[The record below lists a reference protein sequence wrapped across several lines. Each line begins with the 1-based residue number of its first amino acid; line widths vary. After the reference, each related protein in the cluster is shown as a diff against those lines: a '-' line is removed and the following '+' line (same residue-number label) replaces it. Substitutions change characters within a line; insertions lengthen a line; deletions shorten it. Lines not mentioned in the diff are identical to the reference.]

1 MNGAVTSPGELR
13 TDDSGSG
20 VTASRALKALR
31 SPWLAIAALR
41 AQLALRKCGRVPLS
55 TRLQGRV
62 RVENYGGRI
71 ELSDRIRIDGRT
83 VPVELVCVDST
94 LSIGEGTYLN
104 YGSSISSH
112 RGVRIG
118 KNCLIGNYALIMD
131 SDYHSLTDRSLPGD
145 AAPIEIDDDAWIATR
160 AIVLKGV
167 RIGAGA
173 VVAAGA
179 VVTEDV
185 PPRTLVAGVPAKVVR
200 SL

>member
-1 MNGAVTSPGELR
+1 VT
-13 TDDSGSG
+13 
-20 VTASRALKALR
+20 
-31 SPWLAIAALR
+31 
-41 AQLALRKCGRVPLS
+41 
-55 TRLQGRV
+55 
-62 RVENYGGRI
+62 
-71 ELSDRIRIDGRT
+71 
-83 VPVELVCVDST
+83 
-94 LSIGEGTYLN
+94 
-104 YGSSISSH
+104 
-112 RGVRIG
+112 IG

-131 SDYHSLTDRSLPGD
+131 SDYHSLNDRSLPGE
-145 AAPIEIDDDAWIATR
+145 AAPIEICDDAWIATR